1 MSEQEY
7 ETLWHYSEIFSRDAL
22 QRSELISM
30 AYVQGKRMGKR
41 CTPGL
46 MKSVMHFRAKELNI
60 RSAFPADEMGK
71 SQKDAWNKPERVY
84 LDKPRVK
91 GEDQTIGDIVL
102 NTQTTPLDY
111 AITND
116 FLESLNANERDLLED
131 LSAGY
136 TAKEIAQRHCITTAR
151 LKTLRHDL
159 EAKAVAYLM

>member
-7 ETLWHYSEIFSRDAL
+7 ETLWHYSEQFSRDPL
-22 QRSELISM
+22 QRSELLTM
-30 AYVQGKRMGKR
+30 AWKEGERLGDR
-41 CTPGL
+41 RTTGL
-46 MKSVMHFRAKELNI
+46 MKSHMHYRSKELNK
-60 RSAFPADEMGK
+60 RSAFPAGEMGK

-91 GEDQTIGDIVL
+91 SEDQTIGDIVL

-116 FLESLNANERDLLED
+116 FLNSLPDQERTILED

-136 TAKEIAQRHCITTAR
+136 SQKEISQRHHVTPAR

-159 EAKAVAYLM
+159 EAKAVEYL

>member
-7 ETLWHYSEIFSRDAL
+7 ETLWHYSEQFSRDPL
-22 QRSELISM
+22 QRSELLTMSF
-30 AYVQGKRMGKR
+30 VQGRRMGDR

-46 MKSVMHFRAKELNI
+46 MKSVMHYRAKELNI
-60 RSAFPADEMGK
+60 RSAFPAAEVGK

-102 NTQTTPLDY
+102 NTYTTPLDY

-116 FLESLNANERDLLED
+116 FLSSLSVNEMNILED

-136 TAKEIAQRHCITTAR
+136 TQKEIAQRRRVKPAR

-159 EAKAVAYLM
+159 EEKAVAYLK

>member
-7 ETLWHYSEIFSRDAL
+7 EKLWHYSEQFSRDSL

-30 AYVQGKRMGKR
+30 AYVMGKKKMGNKV
-41 CTPGL
+41 TPGI
-46 MKSVMHFRAKELNI
+46 MKSVMHFRAKELNF

-84 LDKPRVK
+84 LDKPRIK

-102 NTQTTPLDY
+102 NTYTTPLDF

-116 FLESLNANERDLLED
+116 FLNSLSDQERTILED

-136 TAKEIAQRHCITTAR
+136 TQKEISKRHHVTPAR

-159 EAKAVAYLM
+159 EAKAVEYL

>member
-46 MKSVMHFRAKELNI
+46 MKSVMHFRAKELNF

-84 LDKPRVK
+84 LDKPRAK
-91 GEDQTIGDIVL
+91 GEDQTIGDVVL
-102 NTQTTPLDY
+102 NTYTTPLDF

-116 FLESLNANERDLLED
+116 FLNCLSDQERVILED
-131 LSAGY
+131 ISAGY
-136 TAKEIAQRHCITTAR
+136 TAKEIAQRHHVTPAR
-151 LKTLRHDL
+151 LKTIRHDL
-159 EAKAVAYLM
+159 EAKAIEYL